1 MSRDLLRLFLAQ
13 KCIWQYGTTFNYYLE
28 VAVIV
33 IVMRL
38 VGTSFLCPGPFKLIF
53 QTGTKFENRLIR
65 GLGTST
71 QIHLFTLSINYS
83 TKPGHRCLV
92 IHLGTCLVTISLIDY
107 YFKMVPFLIKVFF
120 AQNGR

>member
-38 VGTSFLCPGPFKLIF
+38 VGTSFLCP
-53 QTGTKFENRLIR
+53 GTKFENRLIR

-107 YFKMVPFLIKVFF
+107 YFKMVPFLIKVFL